1 MPDLTFI
8 HTADV
13 HLGAPFLF
21 LGRKGRDHREQ
32 LKTTF
37 SRVVDLALASQA
49 DLLIIC
55 GDLFDRPYPGAELV
69 GEAAFQIDRLSREGI
84 GTVIVPGTH
93 DPLKEGGVYE
103 QPALKSI
110 PNLHV
115 FSDEDL
121 TPFPIPGLD
130 LVIYGAAWSGRRH
143 NPLAGFRPRDEAR
156 WRVGALHASV
166 RLPGR
171 VEEDGVWVDRESI
184 ASSGL
189 HYLALGHWHS
199 FSGREEDG
207 VPAYYPGPPEPLG
220 METEGDGVVLAVKLS
235 EGGKAEVKPLRT
247 GRRRFLSLEL
257 DGAVLGGPEE
267 LYGHLRGMA
276 HPDLALRVR
285 VRRAWGE
292 AWSRFDAERLE
303 EELSTLF
310 FHLSLQVEPGSCR
323 SWEVDDFPENTVAGR
338 FLRLARREMAGL
350 EGEDLEVAEEA
361 LRLGLFHLSGGE
373 AGSC

>member
-1 MPDLTFI
+1 LRII
-8 HTADV
+8 HTADI

-21 LGRKGRDHREQ
+21 LGRKGKEQREQ
-32 LKTTF
+32 LKATF
-37 SRVVDLALASQA
+37 ARVVDLSLASQA
-49 DLLIIC
+49 DLVIIA
-55 GDLFDRPYPGAELV
+55 GDLFDRPYPGAELL
-69 GEAAFQIDRLSREGI
+69 GEAAFQINRLSREGI
-84 GTVIVPGTH
+84 WTVIVPGTH
-93 DPLKEGGVYE
+93 DPWREGGAYDH
-103 QPALKSI
+103 PALKSI

-115 FSDEDL
+115 FSTEEL

-130 LVIYGAAWSGRRH
+130 LVIYGAAWSGRRR

-166 RLPGR
+166 RIPGK

-184 ASSGL
+184 AASGF

-199 FSGREEDG
+199 FSGWEESG

-220 METEGDGVVLAVKLS
+220 METEGEGVILHVRLG
-235 EGGKAEVKPLRT
+235 EEGKAEVKPLRV
-247 GRRRFLSLEL
+247 GRRRFSVLEL

-292 AWSRFDAERLE
+292 AWSRFDAERME
-303 EELSTLF
+303 EELSPLF
-310 FHLSLQVEPGSCR
+310 FHLALEVEPGSSL
-323 SWEVDDFPENTVAGR
+323 SWEVEDFPENTVAGR
-338 FLRLARREMAGL
+338 FLRLAQSEMVGL
-350 EGEDLEVAEEA
+350 EGEELEVAEEA
-361 LRLGLFHLSGGE
+361 LRLGLFHL
-373 AGSC
+373 AGRG